1 MDETNFNDAGILK
14 RMSILFRGLGRPCS
28 SREYKLARIELQRLT
43 APLVAVT
50 TVSLAV
56 IVLVVVTAIQS
67 QGRETIP
74 VYIAPIDDPPT
85 PEPTPVEPPEPP
97 EPIP

>member
-56 IVLVVVTAIQS
+56 IVLVLITQVMQS
-67 QGRETIP
+67 FGTWLARKC
-74 VYIAPIDDPPT
+74 DKRLKNK
-85 PEPTPVEPPEPP
+85 
-97 EPIP
+97 